1 IDLENKSIT
10 MSKVEGRIVKDIID
24 DVTDEKRKELSYKIG
39 EYIADIHELD
49 IIHGDLTT
57 SNMLIDNNN
66 QLVFIDFGL
75 SYYSNLIEDKA
86 DDLLVLKKSI
96 KSVDYDVALETFN
109 WILESYLRHSNN
121 SDDIR
126 DKIDEIEHRGRYTH

>member
-1 IDLENKSIT
+1 
-10 MSKVEGRIVKDIID
+10 
-24 DVTDEKRKELSYKIG
+24 
-39 EYIADIHELD
+39 
-49 IIHGDLTT
+49 
-57 SNMLIDNNN
+57 MLIDNNN

-109 WILESYLRHSNN
+109 WILESYLKHSNN
-121 SDDIR
+121 PDDIM
-126 DKIDEIEHRGRYTH
+126 DKIEEIEHRGRYTH